1 MNKLFVTLFLVGF
14 LIPVKAQLLSP
25 AELQEKTI
33 YTSLDEALKHPKD
46 VYRLKLKGEKK
57 WDTIPDELFKL
68 TNLQELSIIRCGLM
82 QVNKQIEKLQ
92 NLQFL
97 DVSRNNLITLPENIS
112 KLHNLKILII
122 NRNMIEYLPETMGNL
137 KNLES
142 IDAWD
147 NRLYVLPQSM
157 AELSETL
164 KVIDLRQIPLR
175 AEELEYMEM
184 LLPKTKIYYTALCEC
199 KDIR

>member
-1 MNKLFVTLFLVGF
+1 
-14 LIPVKAQLLSP
+14 
-25 AELQEKTI
+25 
-33 YTSLDEALKHPKD
+33 
-46 VYRLKLKGEKK
+46 
-57 WDTIPDELFKL
+57 
-68 TNLQELSIIRCGLM
+68 
-82 QVNKQIEKLQ
+82 
-92 NLQFL
+92 
-97 DVSRNNLITLPENIS
+97 
-112 KLHNLKILII
+112 
-122 NRNMIEYLPETMGNL
+122 MIEYLPETMGNL